1 MLIMNN
7 KKQYIPRLFDDVLSF
22 ALKSKGAV
30 LVVGPKWCGK
40 STTCKKH
47 AKTVIDLMPINTRK
61 NLIDFAKVAP
71 VEFLNQGE
79 RPILI
84 DEWQHISFIW
94 DQIKVEVDE
103 ANNFGQF
110 ILTGSVSD
118 KEKYDNSID
127 NNKHTGNGRFTKKM
141 MRTMSLFES
150 GESNGNVSLKKLTNS
165 EFHPCMSDMSI
176 KDYAYVIC
184 RGGWPLALIED
195 KDVALEQA
203 FSYYEML
210 TSEDIFS
217 LNDIPLKKDEQRAKH
232 LLRAYSRNI
241 SIASTDTTLKNDVMS
256 FEDTFDN
263 ETFYKYMN
271 ALRNLYVIE
280 ELEAWNPYLRSKTA
294 IRTKSTRH
302 FVDPSIA
309 TAALGLSPDSLFKDM
324 TTFGLLFESLAVRDL
339 RIYADTLNAKVY
351 KYRDSKK
358 READIVLQ
366 FRDGSWAL
374 IEVKLGSDSDIED
387 AAKHLLTIASDID
400 TKKTGNLN
408 FLMVITKDKFAY
420 RREDGV
426 YVVPLGCLR
435 N

>member
-1 MLIMNN
+1 MND

-30 LVVGPKWCGK
+30 VVVGPKWCGK

-47 AKTVIDLMPINTRK
+47 AKTIIDLMPINTRK
-61 NLIDFAKVAP
+61 NLIDFAKNAP

-84 DEWQHISFIW
+84 DEWQHVSFIW

-118 KEKYDNSID
+118 KEKYDNSVD

-150 GESNGNVSLKKLTNS
+150 GESNGNVSLKKLINN
-165 EFHPCMSDMSI
+165 EFNPCMSDMSI

-184 RGGWPLALIED
+184 RGGWPLSLTED

-203 FSYYEML
+203 FSYYDML

-232 LLRAYSRNI
+232 FLRAYSRHI
-241 SIASTDTTLKNDVMS
+241 SIASTDTTLKNDVIS
-256 FEDTFDN
+256 FEDTFDS

-294 IRTKSTRH
+294 IRTKPTRH

-351 KYRDSKK
+351 KYRDSRK

-366 FRDGSWAL
+366 FRDGSWSL
-374 IEVKLGSDSDIED
+374 IEVKLGNDNDIED
-387 AAKHLLTIASDID
+387 AAKHLVTIASDID

-408 FLMVITKDKFAY
+408 FLMVVTKDKFAY

>member
-1 MLIMNN
+1 MNN

-40 STTCKKH
+40 STTCQKY
-47 AKTVIDLMPINTRK
+47 AKTIVDLMPINTRK
-61 NLIDFAKVAP
+61 KLIDFAKIAP

-79 RPILI
+79 RPMLI

-103 ANNFGQF
+103 TNDFGQF

-118 KEKYDNSID
+118 KEKYDNSVD
-127 NNKHTGNGRFTKKM
+127 NNKHTGNGRFVKKM

-150 GESNGNVSLKKLTNS
+150 GDSNGNVSLKKLINN

-176 KDYAYVIC
+176 KDYAFVIC
-184 RGGWPLALIED
+184 RGGWPLSLTED
-195 KDVALEQA
+195 RDVALEQA

-241 SIASTDTTLKNDVMS
+241 SIASSDTTLKNDVMT

-294 IRTKSTRH
+294 IRTKRTRH

-324 TTFGLLFESLAVRDL
+324 TTFELLFESLTVRDL

-358 READIVLQ
+358 REVDVVLQ

>member
-1 MLIMNN
+1 MNN

-40 STTCKKH
+40 STTCQKH
-47 AKTVIDLMPINTRK
+47 AKTIVDLMPINTRK
-61 NLIDFAKVAP
+61 KLIDFAKIAP

-79 RPILI
+79 RPMLI

-103 ANNFGQF
+103 TNDFGQF

-118 KEKYDNSID
+118 KEKYDNSVD
-127 NNKHTGNGRFTKKM
+127 NNKHTGNGRFVKKM

-150 GESNGNVSLKKLTNS
+150 GDSNGNVSLKKLINN

-176 KDYAYVIC
+176 KDYAFVIC
-184 RGGWPLALIED
+184 RGGWPLSLTED
-195 KDVALEQA
+195 RDVALEQA

-241 SIASTDTTLKNDVMS
+241 SIASSDTTLKNDVMT

-294 IRTKSTRH
+294 IRTKRTRH

-324 TTFGLLFESLAVRDL
+324 TTFELLFESLTVRDL

-358 READIVLQ
+358 REVDVVLQ

>member
-1 MLIMNN
+1 MNN

-40 STTCKKH
+40 STTCQKH
-47 AKTVIDLMPINTRK
+47 AKTIVDLMPINTRK
-61 NLIDFAKVAP
+61 KLIDFAKIAP

-79 RPILI
+79 RPMLI
-84 DEWQHISFIW
+84 DEWQYISFIW

-103 ANNFGQF
+103 TNDFGQF

-118 KEKYDNSID
+118 KEKYDNSVD
-127 NNKHTGNGRFTKKM
+127 NNKHTGNGRFVKKM

-150 GESNGNVSLKKLTNS
+150 GDSNGNVSLKKLINN

-176 KDYAYVIC
+176 KDYAFVIC
-184 RGGWPLALIED
+184 RGGWPLSLTED
-195 KDVALEQA
+195 RDVALEQA

-241 SIASTDTTLKNDVMS
+241 SIASSDTTLKNDVMT

-294 IRTKSTRH
+294 IRTKCTRH

-324 TTFGLLFESLAVRDL
+324 TTFGLLFESLTVRDL

-358 READIVLQ
+358 REVDVVLQ

>member
-1 MLIMNN
+1 MEEKIN
-7 KKQYIPRLFDDVLSF
+7 YIPRLFDDVLEF

-40 STTCKKH
+40 STTCKKK
-47 AKTVIDLMPINTRK
+47 ANTIVDLMPIVTRK
-61 NLIDFAKVAP
+61 NIIEFAKNAP
-71 VEFLNQGE
+71 VEFLNQG
-79 RPILI
+79 PKPMLI

-103 ANNFGQF
+103 SRAFGQY
-110 ILTGSVSD
+110 ILTGSVTD
-118 KEKYDNSID
+118 KEKYDDSVD
-127 NNKHTGNGRFTKKM
+127 DNKHTGNGRFTKKM
-141 MRTMSLFES
+141 MRPMSLFES
-150 GESNGNVSLKKLTNS
+150 GESKGNVSIKKLLNN
-165 EFHPCMSDMSI
+165 EFSPCMSDLAI
-176 KDYAYVIC
+176 KDYAYLIC
-184 RGGWPLALIED
+184 RGGWPLALVDDEE
-195 KDVALEQA
+195 VALEQA

-210 TSEDIFS
+210 ISEDIFS
-217 LNDIPLKKDEQRAKH
+217 LKDIPLRQDEQRAKH
-232 LLRAYSRNI
+232 FLRSYSRHI
-241 SIASTDTTLKNDVMS
+241 STACTDSTLKDDVKS
-256 FEDTFDN
+256 FEDTFDDD
-263 ETFYKYMN
+263 TYLKYMN
-271 ALRNLYVIE
+271 ALRNLYVVE
-280 ELEAWNPYLRSKTA
+280 ELSAWNPYLRSKT
-294 IRTKSTRH
+294 IVRTKATRH

-309 TAALGLSPDSLFKDM
+309 TAALGLAPMSLFKDM

-366 FRDGSWAL
+366 FRDGSWSL
-374 IEVKLGSDSDIED
+374 IEVKLGSDADIDD
-387 AAKHLLTIASDID
+387 AAKHLLAIAADID

>member
-1 MLIMNN
+1 MNYE
-7 KKQYIPRLFDDVLSF
+7 KQYIPRLFDEVLTF

-47 AKTVIDLMPINTRK
+47 AKTVIDLMPITNRK
-61 NLIDFAKVAP
+61 NLIELAKNAP
-71 VEFLNQGE
+71 DVFLSQGE

-84 DEWQHISFIW
+84 DEWQHVSFIW
-94 DQIKVEVDE
+94 DQIKVEVDNAE
-103 ANNFGQF
+103 SFGQF

-118 KEKYDNSID
+118 KEKYDNSVD

-150 GESNGNVSLKKLTNS
+150 GESNGKVSLKKLMNN
-165 EFHPCMSDMSI
+165 EFNPCMSDMNI
-176 KDYAYVIC
+176 KDYAFAIC
-184 RGGWPLALIED
+184 RGGWPLSLTED

-210 TSEDIFS
+210 VSEDMFS

-241 SIASTDTTLKNDVMS
+241 SIACTDTTLKNDVIS
-256 FEDTFDN
+256 FEDSFDS

-294 IRTKSTRH
+294 IRTKPTRH

-366 FRDGSWAL
+366 FRDGSWSL
-374 IEVKLGSDSDIED
+374 IEVKLGSDIDIDE
-387 AAKHLLTIASDID
+387 ASKHLLAIASDID

-420 RREDGV
+420 RRDDGV

>member
-1 MLIMNN
+1 M
-7 KKQYIPRLFDDVLSF
+7 KRKYIPRLFDDILSF
-22 ALKSKGAV
+22 SLRSKGAV

-47 AKTVIDLMPINTRK
+47 AKTIVDLMPISTRK
-61 NLIDFAKVAP
+61 NLVEFAKSAP
-71 VEFLNQGE
+71 EEFLNQGSK
-79 RPILI
+79 PMLI

-103 ANNFGQF
+103 AGEFGQF

-118 KEKYDNSID
+118 KEKMDESVD
-127 NNKHTGNGRFTKKM
+127 ESKHTGNGRFTKRM

-150 GESNGNVSLKKLTNS
+150 GESSGAVSLKSLMSN
-165 EFHPCMSDMSI
+165 EFTPGMSDMAI
-176 KDYAYVIC
+176 KDYAFAIC
-184 RGGWPLALIED
+184 RGGWPLSLGVD
-195 KDVALEQA
+195 KAVALEQA
-203 FSYYEML
+203 FSYYEIL
-210 TSEDIFS
+210 SCEDVFS
-217 LNDIPLKKDEQRAKH
+217 LKDIPLKKDEQRAKR
-232 LLRAYSRNI
+232 LLRAYARNV
-241 SIASTDTTLKNDVMS
+241 SIACSDTTLKNDVKS
-256 FEDTFDN
+256 FEDSFDS

-271 ALRNLYVIE
+271 ALRSLYVVE
-280 ELEAWNPYLRSKTA
+280 ELEAWNPYLRSKA
-294 IRTKSTRH
+294 SIRTKPTRH

-309 TAALGLSPDSLFKDM
+309 TAALGLSPEGLFKDM

-339 RIYADTLNAKVY
+339 RIYADILNAKVY

-366 FRDGSWAL
+366 FRDGSWSL
-374 IEVKLGSDSDIED
+374 IEVKLGSDADIED
-387 AAKHLLTIASDID
+387 AAKHLLDIATDID
-400 TKKTGNLN
+400 TKKTGSLN

-420 RREDGV
+420 RRKDGV

>member
-1 MLIMNN
+1 MNN

-40 STTCKKH
+40 STTCQKY
-47 AKTVIDLMPINTRK
+47 AKTIVDLMPINTRK
-61 NLIDFAKVAP
+61 KLIDFAKIAP

-79 RPILI
+79 RPMLI

-103 ANNFGQF
+103 TNDFGQF

-118 KEKYDNSID
+118 KEKYDNSVD
-127 NNKHTGNGRFTKKM
+127 NNKHTGNGRFVKKM

-150 GESNGNVSLKKLTNS
+150 GDSNGNVSLKKLINN

-176 KDYAYVIC
+176 KDYAFVIC
-184 RGGWPLALIED
+184 RGGWPLSLTED
-195 KDVALEQA
+195 RDVALEQA

-232 LLRAYSRNI
+232 LLRAYSKNI
-241 SIASTDTTLKNDVMS
+241 SIASSDTTLKNDVMT

-294 IRTKSTRH
+294 IRTKRTRH

-324 TTFGLLFESLAVRDL
+324 TTFELLFESLTVRDL

-358 READIVLQ
+358 REVDVVLQ